1 MKFCSYK
8 GTVIFF
14 NWLFQEKTLLGYKQ
28 IILFMTLHAH
38 CTIFSL
44 ITDQVYYYYSKIDS
58 ICHSNLS
65 VCENCSGS
73 VTIIYMYIYMYV
85 YIYIFKLDFIENSDG
100 LSKHIVVVC
109 GNWRCSVA
117 YCIYFPPLTFRFPS
131 YALILYKILRGRECC
146 SYFKSYLPW
155 HCLPTFLQMNF
166 SP

>member
-1 MKFCSYK
+1 
-8 GTVIFF
+8 
-14 NWLFQEKTLLGYKQ
+14 
-28 IILFMTLHAH
+28 MTLHAH

-85 YIYIFKLDFIENSDG
+85 YICIFKLDFIENSDG

-131 YALILYKILRGRECC
+131 YALILYKILRGKRVLLLFQKLPAMALS
-146 SYFKSYLPW
+146 SYVSANEFLPI
-155 HCLPTFLQMNF
+155 TFLRLEWDTC
-166 SP
+166 SVK